1 MFLGSLLCLGYV
13 QGQNWTV
20 QGVVTDSI
28 TGEAL
33 PYVSILVKGTTTGS
47 ATDDAGRFSFA
58 VPSASATLEI
68 SYMGYR
74 TKELKLSP
82 RRLRNLNVQ
91 LAQSEITLTDVV
103 IKPGKEKYRKK
114 DNPAVRFVKQMI
126 ASREANDPRNH
137 DYFQY
142 DQYEKIVIALNDYKP
157 KEKKAKPG
165 KFDFVE
171 EYIDTLDMGTTILP
185 VSEKERVE
193 TVYYR
198 REPHSERRIVR
209 GSKSSGVD
217 DVLSRDGVQQFLNE
231 VFREVDIFQ
240 NNIPLFLQRFV
251 SPLSD
256 IGPNFYKYYLLD
268 TLQVEGQKCVDLGF
282 VPFVSESFGF
292 TGHLYVTLDSTFFV
306 QKAVLNVPKDI
317 NLNFV
322 SHMQIEQT
330 FRRTPDGTRIIT
342 KDDIGVNFKIN
353 EKSKGMYARRLN
365 IYSNQSFAVPG
376 AEALAAFDD
385 PSPTII
391 QKEAYRRKEEFWAAN
406 RPQEAEKRNPKSVA
420 ELMSRLRAIPVFA
433 ITEKVIGTMV
443 SGYIP
448 TNKEIDKNKFEL
460 GPMNSTISGNAI
472 EGARFRVG
480 GATTPML
487 HKRLFFDGYAA
498 FGTRDRK
505 MKYDA
510 AVEYSFLDRKQY
522 PKEFPRHSIRFE
534 YMYDLNKL
542 GQHYMYTSKDNVL
555 LSIRRQK
562 DTRAT
567 YLRNAELSY
576 IREHY
581 NGISYGAV
589 IRNLREYATPWAE
602 FNRFSPDGTAV
613 PVGHYDMT
621 ELELNF
627 RYGHNEKFYQTR
639 TSRIPIT
646 FDAWV
651 VNLSHTMAIKDVLG
665 SSYNYQRTEFGMQKR
680 FWFSAFG
687 YLDAIIKAGKVW
699 TAVPYPLL
707 ILPNANLSYTIQPE
721 AYTNMNAL
729 EFINDEYAS
738 WDLTYYMNGLILNR
752 IPLIKKLKWRE
763 VICFRGLW
771 GHLTEKNDPASR
783 AEGLYEF
790 PEGTYRLGK
799 TPYMEASV
807 GIENIFKFMRLD
819 YVWRLNYL
827 DNPGIQRR
835 GVPYMHH
842 PLPPGAGCR
851 CRSDEALSPI
861 RTRLSFPLPIFLLEQ
876 FRIPVAPL
884 HHGVDNRYQRHS

>member
-1 MFLGSLLCLGYV
+1 MRKFILFLGSLLCLGYV

-126 ASREANDPRNH
+126 ASREANNPRNH

-342 KDDIGVNFKIN
+342 KDDIGVNFKLN

-487 HKRLFFDGYAA
+487 HKRLFFDGYVA

-602 FNRFSPDGTAV
+602 FNRFSPDGTAL

-835 GVPYMHH
+835 GV
-842 PLPPGAGCR
+842 R
-851 CRSDEALSPI
+851 C
-861 RTRLSFPLPIFLLEQ
+861 TM
-876 FRIPVAPL
+876 RI
-884 HHGVDNRYQRHS
+884 NF